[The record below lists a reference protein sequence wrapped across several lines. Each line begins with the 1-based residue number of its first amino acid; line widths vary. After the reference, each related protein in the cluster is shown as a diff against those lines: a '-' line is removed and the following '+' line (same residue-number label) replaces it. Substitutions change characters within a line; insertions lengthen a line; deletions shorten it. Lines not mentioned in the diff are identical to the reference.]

1 MNKRE
6 NNIKNTGLI
15 IKDLCKEKDIT
26 VQELEKRCGLG
37 NGSVNRWVSGSSPTI
52 KMLTTISEYFNVSI
66 DYLAG
71 LTEQKDKF
79 DEWNKKYNVKKLA
92 DEAKLFDSI
101 GKLKRLFSDV
111 ELIDLNENDMALLKA
126 YLELLQK
133 RKE

>member
-1 MNKRE
+1 
-6 NNIKNTGLI
+6 
-15 IKDLCKEKDIT
+15 
-26 VQELEKRCGLG
+26 
-37 NGSVNRWVSGSSPTI
+37 
-52 KMLTTISEYFNVSI
+52 MLTPISEYFNVSI